1 MANEIELKF
10 LFWVGTFM
18 MLALAVTLILITL
31 LYHKRVYSMREKE
44 AENLLKATLEV
55 EQKERRRIA
64 SDFHD
69 GVNGDLNAISNY
81 ISLLYAKEED
91 SFKKSVLQEVRQ
103 TLDHTKENIQMIS
116 YNLMPP
122 LLDTL
127 GLVAVLKDFFVK
139 FRKWSKIGVDDR
151 YLNEYITL
159 TQTEAYE
166 LYRIIQELFNN
177 MFKHGKISQVDFS
190 ISASDQFVKVILS
203 DNGAPFDFYQQLKTS
218 KGIGLKSI
226 TTRLKQIGAQLEQER
241 PETGNTIILN
251 LKKQS

>member
-31 LYHKRVYSMREKE
+31 LYHKRVFNMREKE

-81 ISLLYAKEED
+81 ISLLHTKEAD
-91 SFKKSVLQEVRQ
+91 PFKKSVLQEVKQ

-139 FRKWSKIGVDDR
+139 FSKWSKIEVNDR
-151 YLNEYITL
+151 YQNEHITL

-177 MFKHGKISQVDFS
+177 MFKHGKISRVNFS
-190 ISASDQFVKVILS
+190 ISASERSVTIILS
-203 DNGAPFDFYQQLKTS
+203 DDGMPFDFYQQLKTS

-226 TTRLKQIGAQLEQER
+226 TTRLKQIGAQLEQENQ
-241 PETGNTIILN
+241 ENGNTIILT
-251 LKKQS
+251 LKK

>member
-69 GVNGDLNAISNY
+69 GVNGDLNAITNY
-81 ISLLYAKEED
+81 ISLLYTKEED
-91 SFKKSVLQEVRQ
+91 SFKQSLLQEVKH

-127 GLVAVLKDFFVK
+127 GLIAVLKDFFVK
-139 FRKWSKIGVDDR
+139 YRKWSKIFVEDQ
-151 YLNEYITL
+151 YLQEYITL

-177 MFKHGKISQVDFS
+177 MFKHGKISQVNFAMS
-190 ISASDQFVKVILS
+190 ESEQIVKVTIS
-203 DNGAPFDFYQQLKTS
+203 DDGTFFDFHQHLKSS

-226 TTRLKQIGAQLEQER
+226 TTRLKQIGAHLEQLQAEK
-241 PETGNTIILN
+241 GNTIILT
-251 LKKQS
+251 LKKAS

>member
-18 MLALAVTLILITL
+18 MLALGVTLILITL
-31 LYHKRVYSMREKE
+31 LYHKRVYTMREKE
-44 AENLLKATLEV
+44 AGNLLKATLEV

-81 ISLLYAKEED
+81 ISLLYTKEED
-91 SFKKSVLQEVRQ
+91 SFKQSVLQEVKQ

-127 GLVAVLKDFFVK
+127 GLVAVLKDYFVR
-139 FRKWSKIGVDDR
+139 FRKWSKIDINDQ

-177 MFKHGKISQVDFS
+177 MFKHGKISQVNFTM
-190 ISASDQFVKVILS
+190 SASDQLVKVTLS
-203 DNGAPFDFYQQLKTS
+203 DDGAPFDFYQHLKSS

-226 TTRLKQIGAQLEQER
+226 TTRLKQIGAQLEQAQ
-241 PETGNTIILN
+241 PETGNIITLT
-251 LKKQS
+251 LKKAS

>member
-91 SFKKSVLQEVRQ
+91 NFKKSVLQEVKQ

-139 FRKWSKIGVDDR
+139 FSKWSKIGINDR

-177 MFKHGKISQVDFS
+177 MFKHGQISQVNFS

-203 DNGAPFDFYQQLKTS
+203 DDGAPFDFYQQLKTS

-226 TTRLKQIGAQLEQER
+226 TTRLKQIGAQLEQEH
-241 PETGNTIILN
+241 PESGNTIILT
-251 LKKQS
+251 LKK